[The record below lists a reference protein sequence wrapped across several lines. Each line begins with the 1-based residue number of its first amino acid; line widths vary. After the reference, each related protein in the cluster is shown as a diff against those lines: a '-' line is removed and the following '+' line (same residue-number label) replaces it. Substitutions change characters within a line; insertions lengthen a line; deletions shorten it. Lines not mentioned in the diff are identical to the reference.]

1 MALKFDGKVVVV
13 TGAGGGLGRE
23 YALLFAERGASVV
36 VNDLGGSRSGE
47 GKSSSAADKV
57 VEDIKAKG
65 GRAVADYN
73 SVEEGDKIIKTA
85 IDNFGRVD
93 ILINNAGILRDKAF
107 VNMTPD
113 EFDLIHRVHLR
124 GSFLVTKAAW
134 PYFRKQGYGKVIM
147 TASGAGIYG
156 NFGQA
161 NYGSAKLALLGL
173 SNTLAIEGKKYN
185 IACNTIVPLAGSR
198 LTEDIFPPEVFEKL
212 KPSFVSPVVVWLC
225 HDSCPETGGVFEAA
239 GGYVGKYQW
248 YRSAGKAFIGEDL
261 ITPEKVRDSWSQIT
275 DMSTAQPMASI
286 HDQTKS
292 LIEVLSGQAPSRP
305 VVSTAP
311 PVDDPSVFVYNPDTV
326 ILYALA
332 VGLSTQDKDH
342 LKFLYEGAED
352 FSVLPSFGV
361 IPAMP
366 AVFGCVA
373 QHEETRKLNIDPTKM
388 LHGEQYLELL
398 RPIAP
403 SGVLKTEVRVV
414 DVLDKGSGAVV
425 IADADTFDEHGERV
439 IHTQWSTFFVGS
451 GNFGGK
457 RTTDKARPLANIPN
471 RKPDAV
477 VEEKTS
483 INQAALYRLCGDKN
497 PLHIDPM
504 FSAAGGF
511 PQPIMHG
518 LCSFGYA
525 TRHILK
531 QYADNDVRKF
541 KSIKARFTGPVVPG
555 QSIRTEMWKD
565 GNRII
570 FQCSV
575 PESKKQ
581 IISGGCVELHDVAQ
595 PPPAAPQAPL
605 GSSMESDMELK
616 TDLVFA
622 GMEARVE
629 DMPELASKVKAIY
642 EYNILVKGKPAAVWT
657 LDLKNG
663 KGAVYKGPP
672 KDGKANC
679 VITIEDEDMFNM
691 AVGQLDPQRAFMT
704 GKLKVKGNL
713 LLMQRLREL
722 LKPPKDSAPT
732 NPASTASAPTAL
744 SSAPLKS
751 DAIFVSLEKKIA
763 NNPDLAAS
771 VQTIFQWD
779 IKKDG
784 QLVKQYTLD
793 LKNGKG
799 DVYLGTP
806 KQGKP
811 DCTFIMEDEILHSI
825 FSGKLDAQRAFMTG
839 KMKITGNVLASQ
851 KLQDLWEQ
859 DKEENPEDELAAIV
873 QSAKDNEAAAAAAA
887 GVDGERP
894 PPPNEPPNTIKSDF
908 IFGIFIEY
916 QKQEPQIASIV
927 KTIFHWIIL
936 KDGKKA
942 TEWTVDLKNG
952 KGDLYKGPPKG
963 IKADVAITID
973 DEDVIQLMLGKL
985 NPQKAFMT
993 GRLKI
998 RGNIML
1004 TQRFNLLWQEILKS
1018 GRVVEL
1024 KLMSPLLSDGT
1035 PLSKELWSDCAFFV
1049 LTKKLAHLPDLA
1061 PKVQAIYE
1069 WRILKDGKEAS
1080 KWTLDLKNGI
1090 GAVYRGS
1097 PKDKPA
1103 DCAVI
1108 MDDDIFANLVAGRVT
1123 PQVAFSKYV
1132 KVEGKKELADKLHPL
1147 FLSASKL

>member
-23 YALLFAERGASVV
+23 YAVLFAERGASVV

-57 VEDIKAKG
+57 VEEIKAKG
-65 GRAVADYN
+65 GRAILLKR
-73 SVEEGDKIIKTA
+73 GDKIIKTA

-107 VNMTPD
+107 VNMTPE

-212 KPSFVSPVVVWLC
+212 KPSYVSPVVVWLC

-248 YRSAGKAFIGEDL
+248 YRSGGKAFIGDDL
-261 ITPEKVRDSWSQIT
+261 ITPEKVRDSWPQIT

-292 LIEVLSGQAPSRP
+292 LIEVLSGQAPSHP
-305 VVSTAP
+305 VGSTVP
-311 PVDDPSVFVYNPDTV
+311 SPIDDPTVFVYNADTV

-332 VGLSTQDKDH
+332 VGLSTQEKDH

-366 AVFGCVA
+366 AVFGSVA
-373 QHEETRKLNIDPTKM
+373 QHDETRKLNIDPTKM

-425 IADADTFDEHGERV
+425 IADADTFD
-439 IHTQWSTFFVGS
+439 Q
-451 GNFGGK
+451 N
-457 RTTDKARPLANIPN
+457 
-471 RKPDAV
+471 
-477 VEEKTS
+477 
-483 INQAALYRLCGDKN
+483 
-497 PLHIDPM
+497 DPM

-565 GNRII
+565 GNRVI

-575 PESKKQ
+575 PESNKQ
-581 IISGGCVELHDVAQ
+581 IISGGCVELHDIAQ
-595 PPPAAPQAPL
+595 PPPTAPQPPL
-605 GSSMESDMELK
+605 GASLESEIELK
-616 TDLVFA
+616 SDLVFA

-663 KGAVYKGPP
+663 KGAVYKGSP

-722 LKPPKDSAPT
+722 LKPPKDSAPPK
-732 NPASTASAPTAL
+732 PAAAPAAS
-744 SSAPLKS
+744 SSVPLKS
-751 DAIFVSLEKKIA
+751 DAIFESLEKKIA
-763 NNPDLAAS
+763 NNPDLASS
-771 VQTIFQWD
+771 VQTVFQWD
-779 IKKDG
+779 IKKNG
-784 QLVKQYTLD
+784 QLIKQYTLD

-799 DVYLGTP
+799 AVYQGTP

-825 FSGKLDAQRAFMTG
+825 FTGKLDAQRAFMTG

-851 KLQDLWEQ
+851 KLQELWEQ
-859 DKEENPEDELAAIV
+859 DKEENPDDELAAIV

-887 GVDGERP
+887 GADGERP

-927 KTIFHWIIL
+927 KTVFHWIIL
-936 KDGKKA
+936 QDGKKA
-942 TEWTVDLKNG
+942 TEWTVDLKTG

-1024 KLMSPLLSDGT
+1024 KLMSPLLSDGK

-1049 LTKKLAHLPDLA
+1049 LTKKLAHMPDLA
-1061 PKVQAIYE
+1061 PKVKAIYE

-1090 GAVYRGS
+1090 GAVYRGNPRDAS
-1097 PKDKPA
+1097 S
-1103 DCAVI
+1103 DCTVI

-1123 PQVAFSKYV
+1123 PQVAFSKFV

>member
-1 MALKFDGKVVVV
+1 MALRFDGKVVVV

-23 YALLFAERGASVV
+23 YALLFANRGAAVV

-57 VEDIKAKG
+57 VDEIKAQG

-107 VNMTPD
+107 VNMTPE

-161 NYGSAKLALLGL
+161 NYASAKLALLGL

-185 IACNTIVPLAGSR
+185 IACNTIVPLAASR
-198 LTEDIFPPEVFEKL
+198 LTEDIFPPEVFDKL
-212 KPSFVSPVVVWLC
+212 RPSFVSPVVVWLC
-225 HDSCPETGGVFEAA
+225 HEDCPDTGGVFEAA

-248 YRSAGKAFIGEDL
+248 HRSVGKAFLGDDAF
-261 ITPEKVRDSWSQIT
+261 TPEKVRDSWSQIT
-275 DMSTAQPMASI
+275 DMTGSQPMASI

-292 LIEVLSGQAPSRP
+292 LIEILSGQTPARP
-305 VVSTAP
+305 VVSTAG
-311 PVDDPSVFVYNPDTV
+311 PVDDPSVFVYNADTV

-342 LKFLYEGAED
+342 LKFLYEGDED
-352 FSVLPSFGV
+352 FCVLPSFGV

-373 QHEETRKLNIDPTKM
+373 QHEETRRLNIDPAKM

-398 RPIAP
+398 RPIPPA
-403 SGVLKTEVRVV
+403 GRLRTDVRVV

-425 IADADTFDEHGERV
+425 IADADTFDEHGERI

-457 RTTDKARPLANIPN
+457 RTSDKARPLASIPG
-471 RKPDAV
+471 RRPDAV
-477 VEEKTS
+477 VEERTS

-525 TRHILK
+525 TRHVLK
-531 QYADNDVRKF
+531 QYANNDVRRF

-555 QSIRTEMWKD
+555 QSIRTEMWKE
-565 GNRII
+565 GSRIV

-575 PESKKQ
+575 PESNKQ
-581 IISGGCVELHDVAQ
+581 IISGGCVELHEAVS
-595 PPPAAPQAPL
+595 PPVVSAPQPPL
-605 GSSMESDMELK
+605 GSSLELDAELK

-622 GMEARVE
+622 GMQSRVE

-642 EYNILVKGKPAAVWT
+642 EYNILLKGKPAAVWT

-663 KGAVYKGPP
+663 KGAVYKGQP
-672 KDGKANC
+672 KEGKANC
-679 VITIEDEDMFNM
+679 VITIEDDDMFNM

-722 LKPPKDSAPT
+722 LKPPKESAPAK
-732 NPASTASAPTAL
+732 PAAPAANL
-744 SSAPLKS
+744 SSVVLKS
-751 DAIFVSLEKKIA
+751 DAIFESLEKKIA
-763 NNPDLAAS
+763 NNPDLPET
-771 VQTIFQWD
+771 VKTVFQWD
-779 IKKDG
+779 IKLDG
-784 QLVKQYTLD
+784 QLVRQFTLD

-799 DVYLGTP
+799 AVYQGTP
-806 KQGKP
+806 KIGRP
-811 DCTFIMEDEILHSI
+811 DCTFIMEDDVLHSI
-825 FSGKLDAQRAFMTG
+825 FTGKLDAQRAFMTG

-859 DKEENPEDELAAIV
+859 DKEESPEDELAAIV
-873 QSAKDNEAAAAAAA
+873 QSAKESEAAA
-887 GVDGERP
+887 DRP
-894 PPPNEPPNTIKSDF
+894 PLPSEPPNTIKSDF

-916 QKQEPQIASIV
+916 QKQEPQIASLV

-952 KGDLYKGPPKG
+952 NGDLYKGPPKG
-963 IKADVAITID
+963 IKADVTITID

-1004 TQRFNLLWQEILKS
+1004 TQRFNQLWQEILKS
-1018 GRVVEL
+1018 GRVLEL
-1024 KLMSPLLSDGT
+1024 KLMSPLLSDGK
-1035 PLSKELWSDCAFFV
+1035 PLSPELWSDCAFFV
-1049 LTKKLAHLPDLA
+1049 LTKKLAHQPDLA
-1061 PKVQAIYE
+1061 PKVQAVYE
-1069 WRILKDGKEAS
+1069 WRIRKDGKEAS
-1080 KWTLDLKNGI
+1080 KWTLDLKNGV

-1097 PKDKPA
+1097 PKEPA
-1103 DCAVI
+1103 SCVVI
-1108 MDDDIFANLVAGRVT
+1108 MDDDIFAHLVAGRVT
-1123 PQVAFSKYV
+1123 PEVAFSKFV
-1132 KVEGKKELADKLHPL
+1132 TVEGKKDLANALYPL
-1147 FLSASKL
+1147 FRPASKL